1 MDGRVKKR
9 KAETLDFNNDRLS
22 KKLHALNL
30 GSYLLLIC
38 FVQDLGLILADID
51 NNVDHLHAS
60 VEQRP
65 NTLPALKTPERQEV
79 DDDTMRLDDTKHK
92 VYIYDLDK
100 ELEEIESSED
110 ENKLVFLPDI
120 EKRLLNRRIPS
131 SVLANKDGE
140 LAGMN
145 KSQAMVLYD
154 IPHSLTLTDEKD
166 NVRKAILE
174 ARRRAQ
180 EKLGVGQPEETSE
193 IPADQSAS
201 KPLISARSLANN
213 NVVIDPVVEPMA
225 AEQGDADVMDLD

>member
-9 KAETLDFNNDRLS
+9 KAETLDFSNDRLS
-22 KKLHALNL
+22 KKLSTLNL
-30 GSYLLLIC
+30 
-38 FVQDLGLILADID
+38 DHNA
-51 NNVDHLHAS
+51 DHLHAS

-65 NTLPALKTPERQEV
+65 NTLPALKTPERQHS

-166 NVRKAILE
+166 SVRKAILE
-174 ARRRAQ
+174 SRRRAQ
-180 EKLGVGQPEETSE
+180 EKLGVGQPQDHKEETE

-201 KPLISARSLANN
+201 KPLVSARPLTNN
-213 NVVIDPVVEPMA
+213 NVVIDPTVEPMA
-225 AEQGDADVMDLD
+225 VEEGEADVMDLD

>member
-1 MDGRVKKR
+1 MERRRAMDGRVKKR
-9 KAETLDFNNDRLS
+9 KAETLDVNNDRLS
-22 KKLHALNL
+22 KKLSTLNL
-30 GSYLLLIC
+30 
-38 FVQDLGLILADID
+38 DHNA
-51 NNVDHLHAS
+51 DHLHAC

-65 NTLPALKTPERQEV
+65 NTLPVLKTPERQPV

-166 NVRKAILE
+166 SVRKAILE
-174 ARRRAQ
+174 SRRRAQ
-180 EKLGVGQPEETSE
+180 EKLGVGQPGDHKEASE

-201 KPLISARSLANN
+201 KPLVSARPLTNN
-213 NVVIDPVVEPMA
+213 NVVIDPAVEPMA
-225 AEQGDADVMDLD
+225 VEEGEADGMDLD

>member
-1 MDGRVKKR
+1 MERRRAMDGRVKKR

-22 KKLHALNL
+22 KKLSTLNL
-30 GSYLLLIC
+30 
-38 FVQDLGLILADID
+38 DH
-51 NNVDHLHAS
+51 NVDHLHAS

-65 NTLPALKTPERQEV
+65 NTLPVLKTPERQQT
-79 DDDTMRLDDTKHK
+79 DDDSMRLDDTKHK
-92 VYIYDLDK
+92 VYIYDIDK

-120 EKRLLNRRIPS
+120 EKRLLNKRIPS

-166 NVRKAILE
+166 SVRKAILE
-174 ARRRAQ
+174 SRRRAQ
-180 EKLGVGQPEETSE
+180 EKLGVGQPESHTETSRTPE
-193 IPADQSAS
+193 DQSAS
-201 KPLISARSLANN
+201 KPPNSARPLTNN
-213 NVVIDPVVEPMA
+213 NVVIDPIVEPMA
-225 AEQGDADVMDLD
+225 TEQDEADVMDLD

>member
-9 KAETLDFNNDRLS
+9 KAETQDFNNDRLS
-22 KKLHALNL
+22 KKLSTLNL
-30 GSYLLLIC
+30 EHN
-38 FVQDLGLILADID
+38 A
-51 NNVDHLHAS
+51 DHLHAS

-65 NTLPALKTPERQEV
+65 NTLPALKTPERQQSE
-79 DDDTMRLDDTKHK
+79 DDTMRLDDTKHK

-131 SVLANKDGE
+131 SIFANKDGE

-166 NVRKAILE
+166 SVRKAILE
-174 ARRRAQ
+174 SRRRAQ
-180 EKLGVGQPEETSE
+180 EKLGVGQPEEHGETSE

-201 KPLISARSLANN
+201 GPSISARPLTNN
-213 NVVIDPVVEPMA
+213 NAVIDPIVEPA
-225 AEQGDADVMDLD
+225 PAEQDEADVMDLD

>member
-1 MDGRVKKR
+1 
-9 KAETLDFNNDRLS
+9 
-22 KKLHALNL
+22 
-30 GSYLLLIC
+30 
-38 FVQDLGLILADID
+38 
-51 NNVDHLHAS
+51 
-60 VEQRP
+60 
-65 NTLPALKTPERQEV
+65 
-79 DDDTMRLDDTKHK
+79 MRLDDTKHK

-120 EKRLLNRRIPS
+120 EKRLLNRRIPA

-166 NVRKAILE
+166 SVRKAILE
-174 ARRRAQ
+174 SRRRAQ
-180 EKLGVGQPEETSE
+180 EKLGVGQPEDHKETSE

-201 KPLISARSLANN
+201 KPLVSARPLTNN
-213 NVVIDPVVEPMA
+213 NVVIDPAVEPMA
-225 AEQGDADVMDLD
+225 VEEDEADVMDLD

>member
-1 MDGRVKKR
+1 MERRRAMDGRVKKR

-22 KKLHALNL
+22 KKLSTLNL
-30 GSYLLLIC
+30 EHN
-38 FVQDLGLILADID
+38 A
-51 NNVDHLHAS
+51 DHLHAT

-65 NTLPALKTPERQEV
+65 NTLPALKTPERQQV
-79 DDDTMRLDDTKHK
+79 DDDTMRLDDTKHR

-166 NVRKAILE
+166 SVRKAILE
-174 ARRRAQ
+174 ARRRTQ
-180 EKLGVGQPEETSE
+180 EKLGVGQPEEHAETSE

-201 KPLISARSLANN
+201 KPPISARPLTNN
-213 NVVIDPVVEPMA
+213 NVVIDSVVEPMA
-225 AEQGDADVMDLD
+225 VEQDEADVMDLD

>member
-1 MDGRVKKR
+1 
-9 KAETLDFNNDRLS
+9 
-22 KKLHALNL
+22 
-30 GSYLLLIC
+30 
-38 FVQDLGLILADID
+38 
-51 NNVDHLHAS
+51 
-60 VEQRP
+60 
-65 NTLPALKTPERQEV
+65 
-79 DDDTMRLDDTKHK
+79 MRLDDTKHK

-120 EKRLLNRRIPS
+120 EKRLLNRRIPA

-166 NVRKAILE
+166 SVRKAILE
-174 ARRRAQ
+174 SRRRAQ
-180 EKLGVGQPEETSE
+180 EKLGVDQPANHEETSE

-201 KPLISARSLANN
+201 KPLVSARPLTNN
-213 NVVIDPVVEPMA
+213 NVVIDPAVEPMA
-225 AEQGDADVMDLD
+225 VEEDEADVMDLD

>member
-9 KAETLDFNNDRLS
+9 KAETLDFSNDRLS
-22 KKLHALNL
+22 KKLSTLNL
-30 GSYLLLIC
+30 
-38 FVQDLGLILADID
+38 DHNA
-51 NNVDHLHAS
+51 DHLYAS

-65 NTLPALKTPERQEV
+65 NTLPALKTPERQQS

-166 NVRKAILE
+166 SVRKAILE
-174 ARRRAQ
+174 SRRRAQ
-180 EKLGVGQPEETSE
+180 EKLGVGQPADHEETSK

-201 KPLISARSLANN
+201 KLLVSARPLTNN
-213 NVVIDPVVEPMA
+213 NVVIGSTVEPMTV
-225 AEQGDADVMDLD
+225 EEGEGEADVMDLD

>member
-1 MDGRVKKR
+1 MERRRAMDGRVKKR

-22 KKLHALNL
+22 KKLSTLNL
-30 GSYLLLIC
+30 
-38 FVQDLGLILADID
+38 DH
-51 NNVDHLHAS
+51 NVDHLHAS

-65 NTLPALKTPERQEV
+65 NTLPVLKTPERQQA
-79 DDDTMRLDDTKHK
+79 DDNSMRLDDTKHK
-92 VYIYDLDK
+92 VYIYDIDK

-120 EKRLLNRRIPS
+120 EKRLLNKRIPS

-166 NVRKAILE
+166 SVRKAILE
-174 ARRRAQ
+174 SRRRAQ
-180 EKLGVGQPEETSE
+180 EKLGVGQPESHTETSE
-193 IPADQSAS
+193 TPEDQSAS
-201 KPLISARSLANN
+201 KPPNSARPLTNN
-213 NVVIDPVVEPMA
+213 NVVIDPIVEPMA
-225 AEQGDADVMDLD
+225 TEQDEADVMDLD

>member
-1 MDGRVKKR
+1 MERRRAMDGRVRKR

-22 KKLHALNL
+22 KKLSTLNL
-30 GSYLLLIC
+30 EHN
-38 FVQDLGLILADID
+38 ADR
-51 NNVDHLHAS
+51 LHAS

-65 NTLPALKTPERQEV
+65 NTLPALKTPESHTPERQEV

-110 ENKLVFLPDI
+110 EDKLVFLPDI

-131 SVLANKDGE
+131 SVFANKDGE

-145 KSQAMVLYD
+145 RSQAMVLYD

-166 NVRKAILE
+166 SVRKAIIE

-180 EKLGVGQPEETSE
+180 EKLGVVQPEDNGETSE
-193 IPADQSAS
+193 TRIAQSAS
-201 KPLISARSLANN
+201 MPPISAPPFTNSNA
-213 NVVIDPVVEPMA
+213 VSDPTLEPMDV
-225 AEQGDADVMDLD
+225 EQGEADVMDLD

>member
-1 MDGRVKKR
+1 
-9 KAETLDFNNDRLS
+9 
-22 KKLHALNL
+22 
-30 GSYLLLIC
+30 
-38 FVQDLGLILADID
+38 
-51 NNVDHLHAS
+51 
-60 VEQRP
+60 
-65 NTLPALKTPERQEV
+65 
-79 DDDTMRLDDTKHK
+79 MRLDDTKHK

-166 NVRKAILE
+166 SVRKAILG

-180 EKLGVGQPEETSE
+180 EKLGVGQPEDHAETSE

-201 KPLISARSLANN
+201 KLLMAARPLTNN
-213 NVVIDPVVEPMA
+213 NVVIDPVAEPMA
-225 AEQGDADVMDLD
+225 VEQDEADVMDLD